1 LCVDNNLNPSE
12 TKVYFFKSRQL
23 EISST
28 EIRNRVK
35 TSESIKYLVL
45 PEVEE
50 YIYVKGLYR

>member
-1 LCVDNNLNPSE
+1 VDNNLNLNE
-12 TKVYFFKSRQL
+12 TRVYFFKSRQL

-35 TSESIKYLVL
+35 IGESIKYLVL

-50 YIYVKGLYR
+50 YIYAKGLYR